1 MSVARSRLGARG
13 IGRYRRSD
21 VDGILKIERASFL
34 YPWSREMFDE
44 ELNNRL
50 CHIFVMREEVDGS
63 TRVLG
68 YVCFWLF
75 LGEMHLL
82 NIAVHPDVRRQ
93 GIGERLLSH
102 ALQFAS
108 ERGAKVVFLE
118 VRRSNEAARRM
129 YTRFGFRTMGV
140 RPRYYEDHEDAV
152 VMLLE
157 LEGEVS
163 A

>member
-1 MSVARSRLGARG
+1 MSVARSRLGARA
-13 IGRYRRSD
+13 IGRYRRAD
-21 VDGILKIERASFL
+21 LDQILMIERASFP

-50 CHIFVMREEVDGS
+50 CHIFVMREEVERD

-68 YVCFWLF
+68 YVCFWMF

-82 NIAVHPDVRRQ
+82 NIAVHPEARRH
-93 GIGERLLSH
+93 GVGERLLSH
-102 ALQFAS
+102 ALEFAS
-108 ERGAKVVFLE
+108 GRGAKVVFLE

-129 YTRFGFRTMGV
+129 YTRFGFRAMGV
-140 RPRYYEDHEDAV
+140 RPRYYEDQEDAV

-157 LEGEVS
+157 LEGEVR